1 MPNRRAFLKNMSCVT
16 GAILSSSGIGEAAAR
31 SFPSGT
37 GRRQVII
44 GGRQVK
50 TIDIHGHC
58 LVREVFPLVQ
68 DYAWA
73 TPLKTA
79 MEGTRGRRLTP
90 DFVGPER
97 VRFMDEHGIDVQAL
111 SINPYWYTAE
121 RDLATRFIAAQNEA
135 LAAACAN
142 YPGRFIGLATVA
154 LQYPDLA
161 ARQLEDAIKKLGM
174 SGVAIAANIAG
185 EELSSPKHDPFWA
198 KAQELGA
205 FIFVHPQLEGGFEG
219 KNYPA
224 GMYKRFSGFGNLDNV
239 IGYPLETSI
248 AFAHLIF
255 EGTLDRFP
263 GLRICGAHGGG
274 FLPSY
279 IGRADASCEWL
290 PQNCRALKKKPSEY
304 FKEQLFCDSLVFNAE
319 ELRLRVAQYGAGQ
332 VVLGTDHPAPWP
344 TKGVDH
350 VLETQGV
357 SDAAKIDMLGGN
369 LAKLLRIPY

>member
-16 GAILSSSGIGEAAAR
+16 GAILSSSGIAEAAAR

-44 GGRQVK
+44 GGRPVK

-142 YPGRFIGLATVA
+142 YPGRFVGLATVA

-290 PQNCRALKKKPSEY
+290 PQNCRALKRKPGEY

-357 SDAAKIDMLGGN
+357 SDAAKIAMLGGN